1 MPWWG
6 WVITGTVLF
15 GAEMFGIS
23 AQFYLVFLGAAAIAV
38 GLIGALGIALPD
50 WAQWLA
56 FALLAIACMVAFRER
71 VYRRFRG
78 ADGVV
83 DTPLT
88 VGASIRVPETLA
100 PGASCRVDYRG
111 STWSAR
117 NIDLQTL
124 DAGTEAEVA
133 EVAGL
138 TLHLRH
144 PAPR

>member
-15 GAEMFGIS
+15 GAEMFGVS

-50 WAQWLA
+50 WAQWLT
-56 FALLAIACMVAFRER
+56 FAALAVVCMFAFRER
-71 VYRRFRG
+71 VFRRFRG
-78 ADGVV
+78 DDETVEA
-83 DTPLT
+83 PIA
-88 VGASIRVPETLA
+88 VGASIRVPEALA

-111 STWSAR
+111 STWNAR
-117 NIDLQTL
+117 NIDQAELAAGS
-124 DAGTEAEVA
+124 DAVIA

-138 TLHLRH
+138 TLHLRRAAAH
-144 PAPR
+144 

>member
-15 GAEMFGIS
+15 GAEMFGVS
-23 AQFYLVFLGAAAIAV
+23 AQFYLVFLGAAALAV
-38 GLIGALGIALPD
+38 GFIGALGVVLPD
-50 WAQWLA
+50 WAQWLT
-56 FALLAIACMVAFRER
+56 FAALAVACMVAFRER

-78 ADGVV
+78 ADGIV
-83 DTPLT
+83 DTPLSI
-88 VGASIRVPETLA
+88 GASIRVPEALA

-111 STWSAR
+111 STWTAR
-117 NIDLQTL
+117 NIDSEVLA
-124 DAGTEAEVA
+124 AGAQAEVA

-144 PAPR
+144 AARP